1 MDTALR
7 RPATTVPTKFRLLIP
22 VLIALEFFSGLVQG
36 WIIPLLAEIGR
47 VYEVPVGATSW
58 VLAVGLLSS
67 AVSVPLLAM
76 LGDRFGHRML
86 LVISVSLAAAGS
98 ILIALAPSFPLV
110 LAGAAI
116 QGPVAAFLP
125 LAMALLKTHRPDS
138 ANKDIGLIV
147 GTLTFGVAAG
157 SVLGGVA
164 MDIIVQLHIV
174 QLIPAIALALFI
186 PMLASLVPE
195 GNRDDTRTVDWLGAT
210 LLGIGL
216 MGLMYGL
223 SEAPRAGWLS
233 QQTLVPLAVS
243 IAALVVFLG
252 VERRA
257 KSPLLDIPSMRSAR
271 LANPIFIGFLVAV
284 TMFGNQSPPV
294 LFLTAD
300 PESLGYG
307 TGLPTSMVGIVVAVS
322 AGSITLGSFLSFAL
336 SRVLGR
342 NRTLVS
348 ACLLSAAALL
358 CMALV
363 PSSTAIFTLWLA
375 ASGIGT
381 GVVLGILP
389 GVVIERAPES
399 ATASVAGVYNTAR
412 TIGGS
417 LAGAFVATITTL
429 LVISPS
435 TGEGRGT
442 PSFEAFQAIWVTF
455 AVVNVIAAV
464 AAAFTGRAAH
474 GAHDETVT
482 PEAAATPAKPQP

>member
-1 MDTALR
+1 MDIAPQ
-7 RPATTVPTKFRLLIP
+7 RPATMVPMKFQLLVP
-22 VLIALEFFSGLVQG
+22 VLIGLEFFSGLVQG
-36 WIIPLLAEIGR
+36 WIIPLLAQIGR
-47 VYEVPVGATSW
+47 VYEVPVGAASW

-76 LGDRFGHRML
+76 LGDRFGHRLL
-86 LVISVSLAAAGS
+86 LVISVSLAGAGS
-98 ILIALAPSFPLV
+98 ILIALAPSFQLV

-164 MDIIVQLHIV
+164 MDIIGQLHVV
-174 QLIPAIALALFI
+174 QLIPAIALALFV
-186 PMLASLVPE
+186 PVLVLFVPKGRTDAS
-195 GNRDDTRTVDWLGAT
+195 RTVDWAGAA
-210 LLGIGL
+210 LLGICL

-223 SEAPRAGWLS
+223 SEAPRVGWLS
-233 QQTLVPLAVS
+233 PHALVPLAVG
-243 IAALVVFLG
+243 IASLLVFLG

-257 KSPLLDIPSMRSAR
+257 KSPLLDIPAMRSAR
-271 LANPIFIGFLVAV
+271 LANPIFIGFLIAL

-300 PESLGYG
+300 PEALGYG
-307 TGLPTSMVGIVVAVS
+307 NALPASAVGIVVAVS

-375 ASGIGT
+375 ASGTGT

-389 GVVIERAPES
+389 GVVIERAPHS

-417 LAGAFVATITTL
+417 LAGAFVATTTTL

-435 TGEGRGT
+435 TGEGPGA
-442 PSFEAFQAIWVTF
+442 PSLEAFQTIWITF
-455 AVVNVIAAV
+455 AVVNVLAAV
-464 AAAFTGRAAH
+464 GAGFIGRAGLH
-474 GAHDETVT
+474 GPDGETAKQ
-482 PEAAATPAKPQP
+482 EAAAAPA